1 MDNFLKTFQVFY
13 KNPNERLVHKLASDA
28 DNSVEDVWFFITIA
42 TQVQVLRTSQ
52 GQIFFRQVDQR

>member
-28 DNSVEDVWFFITIA
+28 DNSVEGVWFFITIA
-42 TQVQVLRTSQ
+42 T
-52 GQIFFRQVDQR
+52 